1 MMRNIALL
9 LVLVFGC
16 DKPVEPAQR
25 KAAEPSAPA
34 SEAAATKKSSESEK
48 APSQDQLQCATL
60 VAAYQA
66 ERNRQFGGD
75 RATLR
80 ERLSKVG
87 EQFQA
92 QMKEIP
98 GCNFPVP

>member
-1 MMRNIALL
+1 MMRTLATL

-16 DKPVEPAQR
+16 DKPAQPAPR

-34 SEAAATKKSSESEK
+34 PEAAAARKSSQADK
-48 APSQDQLQCATL
+48 APNQEQLQCATL
-60 VAAYQA
+60 IAAYQA

-80 ERLSKVG
+80 ERLTKVG

-98 GCNFPVP
+98 GCDFPVP